1 MFYDPDY
8 DDDDLDKLDDDID
21 EDVDEDYY
29 LDYSSF
35 IPFSLDERF
44 EEAAR
49 YVVTFQRASTSDLQR
64 RLGMGYAK
72 AGRVMDQL
80 ESAGIVGP
88 QDGSKP
94 RQVLVS
100 DLVALEDIIKRAW
113 ENQLVDNSSII
124 SCDQENFEEEQGGFV
139 DLSTFDGRFEEAA
152 KYVVINQRAS
162 TSDLQRRLG
171 MGYAKAGRVMDQL
184 ESAGIVGP
192 QNGSKPRQVLVRDL
206 NELSLVLRLLLPGYH
221 DVPIE
226 KTIDV
231 SSANHET
238 VVLTTSMASDTS
250 DPGKYSNAADQA
262 DINKRAGYSDSV
274 NAMNGCLGAVGQ
286 VFVYTMVILLLLC
299 TAPAIIMILL
309 FWWIIAWILGLMFP
323 GKEFFPIKK
332 IWDSSSRWAKEKL
345 NVDLGSAAFAAGII
359 LLLTAIFGGGSSKK
373 D

>member
-8 DDDDLDKLDDDID
+8 DDDDLDELDDDID

-88 QDGSKP
+88 QNGSKP

-139 DLSTFDGRFEEAA
+139 DLSTFDERFEEAA

-238 VVLTTSMASDTS
+238 VALTTSMASDTS

-262 DINKRAGYSDSV
+262 DINKRAEYSDSV

-299 TAPAIIMILL
+299 TAPAIIMTLL

-332 IWDSSSRWAKEKL
+332 IWDSASRWAKEKL